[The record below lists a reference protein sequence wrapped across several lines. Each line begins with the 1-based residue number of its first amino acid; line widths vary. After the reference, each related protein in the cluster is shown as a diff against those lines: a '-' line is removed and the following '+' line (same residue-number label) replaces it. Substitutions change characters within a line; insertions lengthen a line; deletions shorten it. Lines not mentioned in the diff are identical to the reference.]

1 MTLAALVTVLN
12 GGISNPRNDDEL
24 EVTTLSCEGNFCTRK
39 RKSEK
44 TKRFNSF
51 SFFVM
56 VTYRIFRDLYYR
68 RIVFIT
74 KDAGVEGRK
83 VEGRVGEKRGREM
96 KEGTVEL
103 KHETRN
109 ASNDLWRRR
118 ITANILENVVTNL
131 EGKYRSSEHAMH
143 FFLSIPRRIN
153 TWEDRETGDPL
164 CISLINF
171 SLCFLLD

>member
-1 MTLAALVTVLN
+1 M
-12 GGISNPRNDDEL
+12 
-24 EVTTLSCEGNFCTRK
+24 TTLSCEGNFCTRK

-83 VEGRVGEKRGREM
+83 VEGRVREKRGREM

-153 TWEDRETGDPL
+153 TWGDRETGDPL
-164 CISLINF
+164 CIPLINF